1 MDVTATQ
8 PTTSSQQATPD
19 NSVADEDAT
28 TSSALTTD
36 FETFLRLLTTQLENQ
51 DPLNPLDSTE
61 FVAQLANFSAVE
73 QQVNTNTK
81 LDGLIDAVS
90 SNNAALLGQWVGT
103 EVRSTAATDFD
114 GTPVD
119 VFYQIPAQATHAE
132 MVVKNDQGLEVARFP
147 VPRNSQEIA
156 WDGVD
161 GSGQILPLGSYGFT
175 LESYEDTVS
184 LGQLP
189 SETFSRVN
197 EARLE
202 DNAIVLV
209 FNDGTQL
216 GQGEVKAVRN
226 Q

>member
-1 MDVTATQ
+1 MDVTTTQ
-8 PTTSSQQATPD
+8 PVTSTPQTTAAAPATED
-19 NSVADEDAT
+19 DAT
-28 TSSALTTD
+28 TGSALTTD
-36 FETFLRLLTTQLENQ
+36 FETFLRLLTTQLQNQ

-90 SNNAALLGQWVGT
+90 ANNASLLGQWVGT
-103 EVRSTAATDFD
+103 DVRSVAATEFD
-114 GTPVD
+114 GTPID

-132 MVVKNDQGLEVARFP
+132 LVVTNDQGLEVARLP
-147 VPRNSQEIA
+147 VPRNSEDAI
-156 WDGVD
+156 WDGLD
-161 GSGQILPLGSYGFT
+161 GTGQIMPLGSYGFR

-184 LGQLP
+184 LGQIP
-189 SETFSRVN
+189 AETFSPVN

-202 DNAIVLV
+202 GNAIVLV
-209 FNDGTQL
+209 FADGTQL
-216 GQGEVKAVRN
+216 GQSEVKAVRS